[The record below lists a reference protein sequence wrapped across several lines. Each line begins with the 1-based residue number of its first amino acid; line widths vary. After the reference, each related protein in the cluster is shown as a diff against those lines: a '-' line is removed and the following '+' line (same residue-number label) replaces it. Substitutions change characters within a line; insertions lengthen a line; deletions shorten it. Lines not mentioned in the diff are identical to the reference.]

1 LLVVGGSILVQIDGA
16 ASIIVGKL
24 SRIVDGISEGNLTLL
39 AGFSLFLL
47 LGLDGEGEDAI
58 SAIWVSAIWVSAIVE
73 SASGERKG
81 QGRIRI
87 CEGSRRNDGL
97 VGGSILVQ
105 VNRVPQ
111 QISGELISRNDR
123 NLALLATK
131 RSCSV
136 RSGIMVR
143 IAGIGSGKRSDAIS
157 QRCDDFLGDFLLL
170 EEGGG
175 SRGLLSSIGLEND
188 ALDGVFNG
196 GGCAVD
202 DGMGS
207 VGERDLASGARLGLI
222 HCLEVS
228 LLGLNNLSGIFNGER
243 SDASVN
249 WGLQVGSGTN
259 REIVGDNFEAIAT
272 SGVRDLDNFALGVN
286 VGVRADLVSKS
297 IAEVGGGLAGVSITV
312 RSLTESILSVV
323 LGSVIARVETVGVA
337 RVGDLGSGTS
347 QEESKDKGLHDCNL
361 N

>member
-1 LLVVGGSILVQIDGA
+1 MFVRANFIRFLTVIRDSAVSSVIRVRISGISIGEDLVVIGETILVQINGA
-16 ASIIVGKL
+16 LGEVVFEST
-24 SRIVDGISEGNLTLL
+24 RLTLL
-39 AGFSLFLL
+39 AT
-47 LGLDGEGEDAI
+47 
-58 SAIWVSAIWVSAIVE
+58 
-73 SASGERKG
+73 
-81 QGRIRI
+81 
-87 CEGSRRNDGL
+87 
-97 VGGSILVQ
+97 
-105 VNRVPQ
+105 VPD
-111 QISGELISRNDR
+111 S
-123 NLALLATK
+123 
-131 RSCSV
+131 
-136 RSGIMVR
+136 SGIVVR
-143 IAGIGSGKRSDAIS
+143 ITGIGSGKRSDAIS
-157 QRCDDFLGDFLLL
+157 QRCDDFLGDFLLF
-170 EEGGG
+170 EESGG

-196 GGCAVD
+196 SGCAVD
-202 DGMGS
+202 DGVGS

-228 LLGLNNLSGIFNGER
+228 LLGLNNLSGIFNGKR
-243 SDASVN
+243 SDAIIN
-249 WGLQVGSGTN
+249 WSLQVGSGTN
-259 REIVGDNFEAIAT
+259 REVVGDNFEAIAT

-337 RVGDLGSGTS
+337 RVGDLGSGAS

>member
-111 QISGELISRNDR
+111 QISGELISRNDG

-131 RSCSV
+131 RGCSV
-136 RSGIMVR
+136 RSGIVVR
-143 IAGIGSGKRSDAIS
+143 ITGIGSGKRSDPIS
-157 QRCDDFLGDFLLL
+157 QRCDDFLGDFFLF

-175 SRGLLSSIGLEND
+175 CRGLLSSIGLEND
-188 ALDGVFNG
+188 ALDFGFNG

-202 DGMGS
+202 YGM
-207 VGERDLASGARLGLI
+207 
-222 HCLEVS
+222 
-228 LLGLNNLSGIFNGER
+228 
-243 SDASVN
+243 
-249 WGLQVGSGTN
+249 
-259 REIVGDNFEAIAT
+259 
-272 SGVRDLDNFALGVN
+272 
-286 VGVRADLVSKS
+286 
-297 IAEVGGGLAGVSITV
+297 
-312 RSLTESILSVV
+312 SVV
-323 LGSVIARVETVGVA
+323 CIRVDSSIRE
-337 RVGDLGSGTS
+337 RDLGSGAS
-347 QEESKDKGLHDCNL
+347 QEKSKDKGLHDSNL

>member
-1 LLVVGGSILVQIDGA
+1 MFVRANFIRFLTVIRDSAVSSVIRVRISGISIGEDLVVIGETILVQINGA
-16 ASIIVGKL
+16 LGEVVFEST
-24 SRIVDGISEGNLTLL
+24 RLTLL
-39 AGFSLFLL
+39 AT
-47 LGLDGEGEDAI
+47 
-58 SAIWVSAIWVSAIVE
+58 
-73 SASGERKG
+73 
-81 QGRIRI
+81 
-87 CEGSRRNDGL
+87 
-97 VGGSILVQ
+97 
-105 VNRVPQ
+105 VPD
-111 QISGELISRNDR
+111 S
-123 NLALLATK
+123 
-131 RSCSV
+131 
-136 RSGIMVR
+136 SGIVVR
-143 IAGIGSGKRSDAIS
+143 ITGIGSGKRSDAIS
-157 QRCDDFLGDFLLL
+157 QRCDDFLGDFLLF

-196 GGCAVD
+196 SGCAVD
-202 DGMGS
+202 DGVGS

>member
-1 LLVVGGSILVQIDGA
+1 MFVRANFIRFLTVIRDSAVSSVIRVRISGISIGEDLVVIGETILVQINGA
-16 ASIIVGKL
+16 LGEVVFEST
-24 SRIVDGISEGNLTLL
+24 RLTLL
-39 AGFSLFLL
+39 AT
-47 LGLDGEGEDAI
+47 
-58 SAIWVSAIWVSAIVE
+58 
-73 SASGERKG
+73 
-81 QGRIRI
+81 
-87 CEGSRRNDGL
+87 
-97 VGGSILVQ
+97 
-105 VNRVPQ
+105 VPD
-111 QISGELISRNDR
+111 S
-123 NLALLATK
+123 
-131 RSCSV
+131 
-136 RSGIMVR
+136 SGIVVR

-157 QRCDDFLGDFLLL
+157 QRCDDFLGDFLLF

-175 SRGLLSSIGLEND
+175 CRGLLSSIGLEND

-272 SGVRDLDNFALGVN
+272 SGVRDLDNFALF
-286 VGVRADLVSKS
+286 RKK
-297 IAEVGGGLAGVSITV
+297 T
-312 RSLTESILSVV
+312 
-323 LGSVIARVETVGVA
+323 
-337 RVGDLGSGTS
+337 
-347 QEESKDKGLHDCNL
+347 
-361 N
+361 

>member
-1 LLVVGGSILVQIDGA
+1 MFVRANFIRFLTVIRDSAVSSVIRVRISGISIGEDLVVIGETILVQINGA
-16 ASIIVGKL
+16 LGEVVFEST
-24 SRIVDGISEGNLTLL
+24 RLTLL
-39 AGFSLFLL
+39 AT
-47 LGLDGEGEDAI
+47 
-58 SAIWVSAIWVSAIVE
+58 
-73 SASGERKG
+73 
-81 QGRIRI
+81 
-87 CEGSRRNDGL
+87 
-97 VGGSILVQ
+97 
-105 VNRVPQ
+105 VPD
-111 QISGELISRNDR
+111 S
-123 NLALLATK
+123 
-131 RSCSV
+131 
-136 RSGIMVR
+136 SGIVVR
-143 IAGIGSGKRSDAIS
+143 ITSIGSGKRSDAIS
-157 QRCDDFLGDFLLL
+157 QRCDHFLGDFLLF

-196 GGCAVD
+196 SGCAVD
-202 DGMGS
+202 DGVGS